1 MAFDTT
7 TIITWASEADQ
18 INADLSTARE
28 TALATMISE
37 GKTDSS
43 SLAITP
49 VITIRYWRDLAAA
62 QEYAAFISAA
72 ATQNN
77 CTIVSIEYGTRD

>member
-62 QEYAAFISAA
+62 QEFGAVMSSAA
-72 ATQNN
+72 ATHN
-77 CTIVSIEYGTRD
+77 CTITSIEYGTRD